1 MKKNFAE
8 KIASTFGYD
17 WVVGN
22 DSLLW
27 PQLQIHSNKRWINC
41 CLTDALSQL
50 VSSYVLALPLISCLP
65 TTFIK
70 NTSFSQKTK
79 IITLWKKTRIT
90 HPTFHY
96 MNHEKLKN
104 IWQMLIHV
112 CTTYIVAH
120 GFAVALVENS
130 GTCQPPVFWHF
141 SFFALFWL
149 RSLAFCKSMNHKHL
163 YIRCPFL
170 LSFLLL

>member
-79 IITLWKKTRIT
+79 IITLWKKDSYYSSRFPLYESWKTEK
-90 HPTFHY
+90 Y
-96 MNHEKLKN
+96 M
-104 IWQMLIHV
+104 
-112 CTTYIVAH
+112 TDA
-120 GFAVALVENS
+120 
-130 GTCQPPVFWHF
+130 GTCMYHLHSCTWVCSSVCWQQWHMPAPRF
-141 SFFALFWL
+141 LALQL
-149 RSLAFCKSMNHKHL
+149 LCIVLAQIL
-163 YIRCPFL
+163 GIL
-170 LSFLLL
+170 